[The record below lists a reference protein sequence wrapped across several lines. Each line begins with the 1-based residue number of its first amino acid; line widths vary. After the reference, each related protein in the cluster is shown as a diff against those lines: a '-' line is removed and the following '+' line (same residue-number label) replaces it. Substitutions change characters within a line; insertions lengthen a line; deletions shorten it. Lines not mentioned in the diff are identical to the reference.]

1 MTEVNDGET
10 LDVEC
15 TVERVYPVGDLEFQ
29 LVSGDNAVSNSQSG
43 VSTSTNSDDGSVS
56 ITKIFS
62 VEFLGSDSST
72 EAELQC
78 KVQHSRGDS
87 QSEQLSVTVACEY
100 FSVNLHHI
108 AMHVQTSCHE

>member
-15 TVERVYPVGDLEFQ
+15 TVDRVYPVGDLEFQ
-29 LVSGDNAVSNSQSG
+29 LVSGDNAVSSSR
-43 VSTSTNSDDGSVS
+43 SDIRTDTNSNDGAVGV
-56 ITKIFS
+56 TKTFS
-62 VEFLGSDSST
+62 VQFLGSDSST